1 MHWIQIILETSR
13 EQSEPLEDALLEQGA
28 LSVTYVDAGDQPLF
42 EPDPGETPLWDAV
55 RLVGLFP
62 AETDMKQVITTLSR
76 IFGDKFPKHRTEIL
90 EDKDWVREW
99 MDQFQPM
106 PFGERLW
113 IVPSWTKAPDPD
125 AVNLML
131 DPGLAFGT
139 GTHATTSLCLQWLD
153 AHPPQDQL
161 VIDYGCG
168 SGVLGIAALL
178 LGADQMLGIDIDPQA
193 LIATRQNAE
202 QNGIGEDRYNVYL
215 PNQAPEQQA
224 ETVLAN
230 ILAGPLVELSSD
242 IGARVK
248 AGGKLILSGI
258 LSNQAQM
265 VMDAYQDRFDFEAV
279 AEQDGWVRL
288 VGTKHS

>member
-13 EQSEPLEDALLEQGA
+13 QDCESLEDSLLAQGA
-28 LSVTYVDAGDQPLF
+28 LAVTYVDAGDQPLF

-62 AETDMKQVITTLSR
+62 ADAAMESITDQLTTT
-76 IFGDKFPKHRTEIL
+76 FGDTLPKYRIEIL
-90 EDKDWVREW
+90 EDKDWIREW

-106 PFGERLW
+106 KFGNRLW
-113 IVPSWTKAPDPD
+113 IVPSWTQAPEPD

-153 AHPPQDQL
+153 AHPPEKL
-161 VIDYGCG
+161 SVIDYGCG

-178 LGADQMLGIDIDPQA
+178 LGCESMCGIDIDPQA
-193 LIATRQNAE
+193 LLATRQNAE
-202 QNGIGEDRYNVYL
+202 QNGIREDQYNVYL
-215 PNQAPEQQA
+215 PAQAPH
-224 ETVLAN
+224 ETADLVLAN
-230 ILAGPLVELSSD
+230 ILAGPLITLSDD
-242 IGARVK
+242 ISSRVN
-248 AGGKLILSGI
+248 AGGHLILSGI
-258 LSNQAQM
+258 LSTQAQD
-265 VMDAYQDRFDFEAV
+265 VLAAYQAEFDFEPV

-288 VGTKHS
+288 AGKKHG

>member
-13 EQSEPLEDALLEQGA
+13 EQCGSLEDALLDQGA

-62 AETDMKQVITTLSR
+62 AEAPMETVIAQLKNLY
-76 IFGDKFPKHRTEIL
+76 GDKFPKHRTEIL
-90 EDKDWVREW
+90 EDKDWIREW

-106 PFGERLW
+106 QFGERLW
-113 IVPSWTKAPDPD
+113 IVPSWTKPPQPD

-153 AHPPQDQL
+153 ANSPENL
-161 VIDYGCG
+161 SVIDYGCG

-178 LGADQMLGIDIDPQA
+178 LGCNSMCGIDIDPQA

-202 QNGIGEDRYNVYL
+202 QNGITDEQYNVFL
-215 PNQAPEQQA
+215 PGQAPHEEA
-224 ETVLAN
+224 DMVLAN
-230 ILAGPLVELSSD
+230 ILAGPLITLAGDISS
-242 IGARVK
+242 RVK
-248 AGGKLILSGI
+248 SGGHLILSGI
-258 LSNQAQM
+258 LSSQAQD
-265 VMDAYQDRFDFEAV
+265 VLAAYQAEFDFEPV

-288 VGTKHS
+288 AGTKRG